1 MTSWNSGGVP
11 PNRMTATMY
20 QPLRLIGRLG
30 WAGHDAT
37 EEVSMERV
45 PEPRTADERELLLGW
60 LAFHRNALEAKCD
73 GLSPEQLVG
82 MSAEPSDLS
91 LIGLVRHMTEM
102 EYYYLA
108 HALAGGATTPVYCT
122 DDEPDADLLGLTPA
136 IVTESM
142 ERWRAQCA
150 DADAL
155 LAAVD
160 SLDDRSPGDGFTVR
174 WNIVKMIQEYA
185 RHNGH
190 ADLLRER
197 IDGAT
202 GE

>member
-1 MTSWNSGGVP
+1 
-11 PNRMTATMY
+11 
-20 QPLRLIGRLG
+20 
-30 WAGHDAT
+30 
-37 EEVSMERV
+37 MERV

-60 LAFHRNALEAKCD
+60 LAFHRNALEAKCA
-73 GLSPEQLVG
+73 GLSPEQLVL

-91 LIGLVRHMTEM
+91 LLGLVRHMTEM

-108 HALAGGATTPVYCT
+108 HALAGGETTPVYCT

-136 IVTESM
+136 MVADSM
-142 ERWRAQCA
+142 QRWRAQRA
-150 DADAL
+150 DVDEL
-155 LAAVD
+155 LAAAE
-160 SLDDRSPGDGFTVR
+160 SLDDRSPGDGFSVR
-174 WNIVKMIQEYA
+174 WNLVKTIQEYA